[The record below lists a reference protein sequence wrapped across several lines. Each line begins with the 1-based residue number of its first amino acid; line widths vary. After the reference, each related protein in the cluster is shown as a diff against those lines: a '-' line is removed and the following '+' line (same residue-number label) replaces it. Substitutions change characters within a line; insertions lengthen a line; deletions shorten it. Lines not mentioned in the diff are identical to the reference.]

1 LYFHSKKHKI
11 ILLFMSNNL
20 GMSWFRQGCHRALD
34 AAEW

>member
-1 LYFHSKKHKI
+1 MFYDKDAQT
-11 ILLFMSNNL
+11 SNNL